1 MEILLSKSV
10 KKAASAS
17 GKAKRLIFDDIQ
29 WNERLILLLGYRG
42 VGKTTLL
49 LQRLQEIGD
58 KGIYFSLDDLYFE
71 NNRLVSVVEQCYA
84 LGFRTFFMDEV
95 HRYQF
100 WSKDL
105 KQLYDDF
112 EDIQVI
118 ATGSSI
124 LELSQGQADLSRR
137 AIVYHLQGLTFR
149 EYLQF
154 EKKLDIQ
161 ALDLETILA
170 CHHEISADLSEQ
182 FSFEKDFNNYLK
194 NGYFPFYKE
203 NKSLY
208 YQKLLETMNLV
219 IDIDIAPF
227 EELNYTTV
235 RTMKKLLYVVS
246 QSVPFTPNIS
256 KLSERLE
263 APRNTILRLLD
274 LLHQAKLIK
283 LLNAEHIKLS
293 YLQKPEKI
301 YFENTNFVHLFAD
314 GKANIGSI
322 RETFFF
328 NQLSQIHRV
337 TASKFGD
344 FMVDEKYTFE
354 VGGPNKNFQQI
365 KGVPNSY
372 LAIDVKNSVGNKVP
386 LWLFGMLK

>member
-10 KKAASAS
+10 KKVASAS

-58 KGIYFSLDDLYFE
+58 QGIYFSLDDLYFDS
-71 NNRLVSVVEQCYA
+71 NRLVTVVEQCYA

-105 KQLYDDF
+105 KQLYDDYD
-112 EDIQVI
+112 DIQVI

-182 FSFEKDFNNYLK
+182 FSFEKDFKNYLK
-194 NGYFPFYKE
+194 NGYFPFYLE
-203 NKSLY
+203 NKPLY
-208 YQKLLETMNLV
+208 SQKLMETINLV

-235 RTMKKLLYVVS
+235 RTMKKLLYVLS

-337 TASKFGD
+337 SASKFGD

-365 KGVPNSY
+365 KGIPNSY
-372 LAIDVKNSVGNKVP
+372 LAIDVENSVGNKIP

>member
-10 KKAASAS
+10 KKVASAS

-71 NNRLVSVVEQCYA
+71 SNRLVTVVEQCYA

-208 YQKLLETMNLV
+208 SQKLLETMNLV

-235 RTMKKLLYVVS
+235 RTMKKLLYVIS

-263 APRNTILRLLD
+263 APRNTVLRLLD

-328 NQLSQIHRV
+328 NQVSQIHRV
-337 TASKFGD
+337 SASKFGD

-354 VGGPNKNFQQI
+354 IGGPNKNFQQI
-365 KGVPNSY
+365 KGIPNSY